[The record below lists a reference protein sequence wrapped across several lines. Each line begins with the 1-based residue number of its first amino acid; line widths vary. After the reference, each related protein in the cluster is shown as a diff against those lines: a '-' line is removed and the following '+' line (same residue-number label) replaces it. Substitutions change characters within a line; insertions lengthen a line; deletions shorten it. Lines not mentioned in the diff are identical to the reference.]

1 MKKCI
6 KILIIAGIY
15 MVFINHTVWAE
26 KMYITD
32 ILKLRLWD
40 GKGSGHSVIKT
51 IGSGDIVDV
60 ITKEDKWAQVRTSD
74 GKEGW
79 LQSRFLVS
87 KMTHSRRL
95 ARLERKHKAM
105 IIQNSVLLE
114 ENAKLKTENN
124 NLQTELDRIEKTS
137 SDLSESFESLK
148 TESAGYVA
156 LKAKY
161 DKISS
166 QQNERV
172 KKVKSLEAEL
182 EKYKTDDT
190 IYKFLAGA
198 GAVLLGL
205 IIGLSVRRKRR
216 KSLLVR

>member
-6 KILIIAGIY
+6 KILIGVGIF
-15 MVFINHTVWAE
+15 VIFINHTAWAD
-26 KMYITD
+26 KLYITD

-40 GKGSGHSVIKT
+40 GKGSGHSVVKIV
-51 IGSGDIVDV
+51 GSGDVVDV
-60 ITKEDKWAQVRTSD
+60 ISRDGKWAQVRTSD

-137 SDLSESFESLK
+137 SELTESFESLK

-166 QQNERV
+166 QQNEQV
-172 KKVKSLEAEL
+172 KKVKKLEDEL
-182 EKYKTDDT
+182 ENYKTNYT
-190 IYKFLAGA
+190 IRWFLTGA
-198 GAVLLGL
+198 GVLCFGV
-205 IIGLSVRRKRR
+205 IVGLSARRKPRR
-216 KSLLVR
+216 SLLIR